1 MFSMIGP
8 GYYAKAAEGLE
19 PQFSVASIS
28 KRGYG
33 VGFASQSRRF
43 KNGSSAQDALTNLS
57 PAKYKPLTPT
67 YSQSLSHSKS
77 PAFKKPIF
85 ASADLSGPVVRTKT
99 GIKATPGK

>member
-1 MFSMIGP
+1 MIGP

-19 PQFSVASIS
+19 PHFSVASIS

-43 KNGSSAQDALTNLS
+43 KNTLTNLS